1 MTLANQHEMW
11 ALICELKEPLYGR
24 AYTLAAAVQ
33 YREEVADQLQ
43 VEDPAAYA
51 RQRRAT
57 GAASETL
64 TSILADMDIASETDA
79 ATPTIS
85 RRRLPYIG
93 RRMRASASLPPR
105 KAVTLGSATKTS
117 TSSSASMTTTQ
128 DLSVMTFV
136 FMQVC

>member
-24 AYTLAAAVQ
+24 AYTLATAVQ

-51 RQRRAT
+51 RRRRAT

-64 TSILADMDIASETDA
+64 TRILADM
-79 ATPTIS
+79 AT
-85 RRRLPYIG
+85 
-93 RRMRASASLPPR
+93 A
-105 KAVTLGSATKTS
+105 S
-117 TSSSASMTTTQ
+117 TSLATTPSSNRSRGRLA
-128 DLSVMTFV
+128 
-136 FMQVC
+136 